1 MRRNRGNGV
10 LGTVGLV
17 TNFAIELII
26 FMIIFAFIGIIIQ
39 SEILISFGFIVSV
52 ILALVL
58 NFFKVKPIV
67 IYVIALPV
75 LLILLFFVPKILN

>member
-1 MRRNRGNGV
+1 MRRNRGNGA

-26 FMIIFAFIGIIIQ
+26 FMIIFAFIGIITQ
-39 SEILISFGFIVSV
+39 STILVSFGFIASV
-52 ILALVL
+52 ILALIL
-58 NFFKVKPIV
+58 NFLKVKPMI

-75 LLILLFFVPKILN
+75 LIILFFFVPKILN